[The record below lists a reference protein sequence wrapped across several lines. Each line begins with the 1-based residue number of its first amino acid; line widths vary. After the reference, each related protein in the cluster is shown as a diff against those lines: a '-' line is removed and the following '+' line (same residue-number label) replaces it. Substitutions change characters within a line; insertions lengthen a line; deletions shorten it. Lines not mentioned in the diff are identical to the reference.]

1 MELAANTDSIKQVF
15 YISFIIMFWYRET
28 ILGRGTLLSLS
39 LLLWAAPG
47 SPLCRGH
54 PSGMRPPTRAYRGS
68 WRNPPVSGY
77 SLGKYMELYTA
88 QNTKIRLDT
97 TSFWRLAEYRKW
109 FFSLLPQTANHKDT
123 TNFKREEQT
132 FSSLD
137 LFQLRDVFDN
147 LLETSKNRQRN
158 FPKLLPLFILLYH
171 LAWPSSFPR
180 AAVCLHVIIAH
191 VKAAIFH
198 SKICPK
204 YLGVKC
210 ELLELKIIK
219 CLWFTIY

>member
-1 MELAANTDSIKQVF
+1 MFKRNYFRWRNTPVPVSTSLGSPWELSAGGIPLAAGETHLLQV
-15 YISFIIMFWYRET
+15 
-28 ILGRGTLLSLS
+28 TLLENT
-39 LLLWAAPG
+39 W
-47 SPLCRGH
+47 
-54 PSGMRPPTRAYRGS
+54 
-68 WRNPPVSGY
+68 N
-77 SLGKYMELYTA
+77 YT
-88 QNTKIRLDT
+88 QHKTQIMLDT

-171 LAWPSSFPR
+171 LAWPSSFSR

-191 VKAAIFH
+191 VKAVICH

-219 CLWFTIY
+219 WLWFTIY